1 MAEHENR
8 QSRSDAQQENF
19 RNLFHQYSGYVYAI
33 IWYRIRGIGTRE
45 DAEEAVSDVFAK
57 VFRSCGQIEADKL
70 QAYLRTAANHAAT
83 DILRRL
89 RRTPEFV
96 SDEETDWQEPAAPE
110 HIAEDYE
117 EAEQRKLILDCI
129 NALGKPDS
137 DIVDYEEA
145 EQRKL
150 ILDCINALGK
160 PDSDIVLMRYYYKNS
175 FAEIGKAL
183 HMQPFTARKRLS
195 RAKKRLK
202 QLLADAGI
210 TV

>member
-8 QSRSDAQQENF
+8 QSRSNAQQENF

-57 VFRSCGQIEADKL
+57 VFRSSGQIEADKL

-89 RRTPEFV
+89 MRTPEFV

-137 DIVDYEEA
+137 DIV
-145 EQRKL
+145 
-150 ILDCINALGK
+150 
-160 PDSDIVLMRYYYKNS
+160 LMRYYYKNS
-175 FAEIGKAL
+175 FSEIGKAL

-210 TV
+210 TLQ

>member
-137 DIVDYEEA
+137 DIV
-145 EQRKL
+145 
-150 ILDCINALGK
+150 
-160 PDSDIVLMRYYYKNS
+160 LMRYYYKNS